1 MSGLKTN
8 VAISAIALS
17 FALGAHA
24 TTEPPADNEVTVI
37 TEQDKVI
44 ETSVD
49 PVTDAEGEVQ
59 TDIGEQS
66 LEYWIDGDEEE
77 LDQEIEQETDDLP
90 PPQIPA
96 TMVERRDTTTG
107 PAEDE
112 PEASEAYRET
122 QAQYL
127 EEVLQDSPV
136 TGDSEVYEDLVEDN
150 TSGDDELVDDDYE
163 VDVTEDVNEDE
174 DVVDPELN

>member
-1 MSGLKTN
+1 
-8 VAISAIALS
+8 
-17 FALGAHA
+17 
-24 TTEPPADNEVTVI
+24 
-37 TEQDKVI
+37 
-44 ETSVD
+44 
-49 PVTDAEGEVQ
+49 
-59 TDIGEQS
+59 
-66 LEYWIDGDEEE
+66 
-77 LDQEIEQETDDLP
+77 
-90 PPQIPA
+90 
-96 TMVERRDTTTG
+96 MVERRDTTTG

-136 TGDSEVYEDLVEDN
+136 TGDSEAYEDLVDDN